1 MSNVPEGTGDAA
13 QAGDAGSQAPAGNV
27 LNEAEKERIRSEEI
41 HSAEERRYRE
51 DVRREIRREARGRT
65 TWARV
70 VAMLQLEPGISDEIA
85 SDPNS
90 TNQGLLVVA
99 VANAVAYLLLLPI
112 AVVTIPVSIA
122 FIAINAGLYSL
133 LSRLFASE
141 VPEYSHW
148 FRALLYATAPS
159 ALGIVPIIGSLVGGI
174 YVVVLNVV
182 VIRDLA
188 RITTGAAI
196 VVWLIVLLLALIVI
210 AVAGLW
216 LGLAAFL
223 QQMPTVFNF

>member
-1 MSNVPEGTGDAA
+1 MSNDPEGIGDAA
-13 QAGDAGSQAPAGNV
+13 QAGDA

-51 DVRREIRREARGRT
+51 DVRREIRREARGSA

-70 VAMLQLEPGISDEIA
+70 VAMMQLEPGISDEIA

-112 AVVTIPVSIA
+112 VVVTIPVSIA

-148 FRALLYATAPS
+148 FRALLYASAPS

-174 YVVVLNVV
+174 YMVVLNVV
-182 VIRDLA
+182 VIRALA
-188 RITTGAAI
+188 RNTTGAAI
-196 VVWLIVLLLALIVI
+196 VVWLIVLLLALMVIV
-210 AVAGLW
+210 VAGLW

-223 QQMPTVFNF
+223 QHMPTVFSF